1 MIIRILGSALAALVL
16 AGCAAIPSQDTP
28 AQGSDVFV
36 GPFAGLGGTS
46 WRLVEMQSMDDTQ
59 GVVRPDDPQ
68 EYTLN
73 FNADGTVAARFDCNR
88 GSGTWRND
96 IANAT
101 GGTLTFGPMAV
112 TRALCPAG
120 SLGERLERQFP
131 YVRSFTLR
139 DRRLNMALMAD
150 GGILVWEPASAA
162 N

>member
-1 MIIRILGSALAALVL
+1 MQIRWLTTALAGLIL
-16 AGCAAIPSQDTP
+16 AGCAAIPAPDPQQPVNDP
-28 AQGSDVFV
+28 FA

-46 WRLVEMQSMDDTQ
+46 WRLVEMQSMDDAQ
-59 GVVRPDDPQ
+59 GIVRPDDPQ
-68 EYTLN
+68 KYTLM
-73 FNADGTVAARFDCNR
+73 FNADGTVAARLDCNR

-150 GGILVWEPASAA
+150 GGILVWEPAPAV